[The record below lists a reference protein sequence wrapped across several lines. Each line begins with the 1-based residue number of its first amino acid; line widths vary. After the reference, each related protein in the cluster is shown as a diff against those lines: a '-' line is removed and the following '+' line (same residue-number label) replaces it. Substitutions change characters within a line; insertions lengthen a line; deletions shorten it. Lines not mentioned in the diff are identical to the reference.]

1 LLFMIRGSLI
11 ALGALAVGAA
21 CADAPTPPSETA
33 SSALAPGGALRSVSG
48 VPRAGHYIVVFQ
60 GHVTDTPE
68 RAQALV
74 AAHGGRLEF
83 TYVHAVHG
91 FAAALSP
98 SAIATLKYHP
108 DIALIEPDQI
118 VTATTTQSNA
128 TWGLDRIDQTTLPLN
143 GSYTYNASGSGV
155 NAYIIDSGIRT
166 THAEFG
172 GRASGDFNSVNDG
185 NGTNDCFGHGTH
197 VAGTVGGAT
206 YGVAKGVKLH
216 AVRVLDCSGN
226 GAVSSVIAGVD
237 WVTANHANPAVA
249 NLSLNG
255 SAASTLDAAVQASI
269 ASGVTYAIAAGNSDV
284 DACTR
289 SPARTP
295 QAITV
300 AATTSADA
308 RAPFSNFGSCVDLF
322 APGESITSAYNGSD
336 TQTASLSGTSMA
348 APHVAG
354 VAALYLERNPNAT
367 PAAVASALVG
377 GASSGKVTSLGSGS
391 PNLLLN
397 ASFVGSG
404 SPRAPNAAPVAKF
417 TWSCA
422 TLTCTFDA
430 ASSTDDAGIVSYAW
444 DLNKYPGG
452 SASGSVV
459 TTTYPHS
466 GPRNVTLTVKDAQG
480 LTSSITKQL
489 DPGAVVDAAPVAKF
503 TVSCSNLTCT
513 FDASTSTDDVGITS
527 YAWNLDRY
535 PGGSATGVS
544 ATTTYPHSGTRNVT
558 LTVRDTKGQQSSR
571 TQSIAI
577 P

>member
-1 LLFMIRGSLI
+1 LLFMMRGPLI
-11 ALGALAVGAA
+11 ALGALAMSAA
-21 CADAPTPPSETA
+21 CADAPTPPSATD
-33 SSALAPGGALRSVSG
+33 SSALAPAGALRSITG

-68 RAQALV
+68 RARALV
-74 AAHGGRLEF
+74 AAHGGQLEF
-83 TYVHAVHG
+83 TYMHAVHG

-108 DIALIEPDQI
+108 DIAVIEPDQI
-118 VTATTTQSNA
+118 VTAGTTQNNA
-128 TWGLDRIDQTTLPLN
+128 TWGLDRVDQTALPLD
-143 GSYTYNASGSGV
+143 GSYTYNATGSGV

-172 GRASGDFNSVNDG
+172 GRASGDFTAVDDG

-237 WVTANHANPAVA
+237 WVTARHVSPAVA
-249 NLSLNG
+249 NMSLNG

-269 ASGVTYAIAAGNSDV
+269 ASGVTYTIAAGNSDL

-289 SPARTP
+289 SPGRTP

-300 AATTSADA
+300 GATTSADA

-322 APGESITSAYNGSD
+322 APGEAITSAYNGSD

-348 APHVAG
+348 TPHVAG
-354 VAALYLERNPNAT
+354 VAALYLERNPNAP

-377 GASSGKVTSLGSGS
+377 GASSGKVTSPGSGS

-397 ASFVGSG
+397 AGFVGGG
-404 SPRAPNAAPVAKF
+404 SPRSPNAPPVAKF

-422 TLTCTFDA
+422 TLTCRFDA
-430 ASSTDDAGIVSYAW
+430 ASSTDDAGVVSYAW

-452 SASGSVV
+452 SATGSVV
-459 TTTYPHS
+459 TTTYPHA

-503 TVSCSNLTCT
+503 TVSCSKLTCT

-527 YAWNLDRY
+527 YVWNLDRY

-544 ATTTYPHSGTRNVT
+544 AATTYPHSGTRNVT
-558 LTVRDTKGQQSSR
+558 LTVRDTKGQESSR
-571 TQSIAI
+571 AQSIAI